1 MYSWLQQG
9 EISAPRS
16 PSLIPP
22 LPLRVHEGPVRRI
35 PVDQAFHSLVSDR
48 VAVEDNQMRSMLIIR
63 FLGRTGETLLCRLE
77 LDYSAAD
84 RKVEDTDLW
93 NAQSYIH
100 QFYHQSNRRLAW
112 SQLHA
117 AMQIYMGRMVANHQL
132 RLFCRTTPDKDT
144 YAYVLQLA
152 GGKTYLFSVVEVTQ
166 DQAEQFYFDT
176 ETPEWGNNEDISA
189 EWFGERYGRTFVR
202 ANDSAWSLPRYDH
215 SRRDEPWMQNVK
227 HKYAIVDFDLQQICS
242 CIQSKLRALLPA
254 FIYPADPG

>member
-9 EISAPRS
+9 EISAPR
-16 PSLIPP
+16 PPIIPP

-35 PVDQAFHSLVSDR
+35 PVDQAFHSLVSAR

-77 LDYSAAD
+77 LDYSAD
-84 RKVEDTDLW
+84 QKVEDTDLW

-117 AMQIYMGRMVANHQL
+117 ATQIYMGRMVANHQL

-166 DQAEQFYFDT
+166 DQAEQFY
-176 ETPEWGNNEDISA
+176 
-189 EWFGERYGRTFVR
+189 
-202 ANDSAWSLPRYDH
+202 
-215 SRRDEPWMQNVK
+215 EPT
-227 HKYAIVDFDLQQICS
+227 
-242 CIQSKLRALLPA
+242 R
-254 FIYPADPG
+254 

>member
-1 MYSWLQQG
+1 MNSWLQQG
-9 EISAPRS
+9 ETSAPR
-16 PSLIPP
+16 PPIPP

-35 PVDQAFHSLVSDR
+35 PVDQVFQYLVSAR
-48 VAVEDNQMRSMLIIR
+48 VAVENDQRRRMLIIR
-63 FLGRTGETLLCRLE
+63 FLGRTGDPLLCRLE
-77 LDYSAAD
+77 LDYSAD
-84 RKVEDTDLW
+84 REVEVTDLW

-112 SQLHA
+112 SRLHA
-117 AMQIYMGRMVANHQL
+117 AMQIYMGRMVANHQGTNL
-132 RLFCRTTPDKDT
+132 RLFCRITPDKDT

-189 EWFGERYGRTFVR
+189 EWFRERYGP

-215 SRRDEPWMQNVK
+215 SRRNEPWMRNVK
-227 HKYAIVDFDLQQICS
+227 HKYAIVDSDLQEIRS